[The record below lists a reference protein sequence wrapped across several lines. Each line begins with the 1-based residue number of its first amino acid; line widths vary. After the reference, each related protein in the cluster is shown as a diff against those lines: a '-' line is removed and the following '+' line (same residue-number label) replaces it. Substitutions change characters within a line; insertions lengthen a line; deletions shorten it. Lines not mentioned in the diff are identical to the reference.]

1 MRHDQ
6 PSVTEA
12 TKDGGVARRDMRCAM
27 HKAVPSRERVPLI
40 MGPSVAVNSERV
52 ERILHECGVRDGS
65 RTLAIHMGEV
75 SDA

>member
-1 MRHDQ
+1 MRDAQ
-6 PSVTEA
+6 
-12 TKDGGVARRDMRCAM
+12 DF
-27 HKAVPSRERVPLI
+27 PSRERVPLI